1 MSSPSNETE
10 VDPEALK
17 AFASA
22 STDRAARFRELHRS
36 FGDGHVPR
44 HAFGVMPASF
54 SLSAMY
60 AEQFEACLQG
70 LADGAEV
77 MADIAE
83 GLTDTADAYT
93 GSDVANTD
101 LFVPGRPAEPDVLAP
116 GPWSPGPS
124 TPGGAGASGQVP
136 L

>member
-1 MSSPSNETE
+1 MSSPSSELE
-10 VDPEALK
+10 VQPEALA
-17 AFASA
+17 AFAKA
-22 STDRAARFRELHRS
+22 STDRAGRFRELHRS

-54 SLSAMY
+54 GLAAAY

-83 GLTDTADAYT
+83 GLRDTADAYT
-93 GSDVANTD
+93 GTDVANTD
-101 LFVPGRPAEPDVLAP
+101 MFVPGRPAAPDVIAP
-116 GPWSPGPS
+116 GPWSPG
-124 TPGGAGASGQVP
+124 AGSPTGQVSA
-136 L
+136 

>member
-1 MSSPSNETE
+1 MSSPSSELE
-10 VDPEALK
+10 VQPEALT
-17 AFASA
+17 AFAAS

-54 SLSAMY
+54 GLAATY

-83 GLTDTADAYT
+83 GLRDTADAYT
-93 GSDVANTD
+93 GTD
-101 LFVPGRPAEPDVLAP
+101 MFVPGRPAAPDVIAP
-116 GPWSPGPS
+116 GPLSP
-124 TPGGAGASGQVP
+124 GAGAGGPTGQVSA
-136 L
+136 

>member
-1 MSSPSNETE
+1 MSGPSNELE
-10 VDPEALK
+10 VQPEALK
-17 AFASA
+17 AFAAA
-22 STDRAARFRELHRS
+22 SNDRAARFRELHRS

-54 SLSAMY
+54 SLAATY

-83 GLTDTADAYT
+83 GLSDTADAYT
-93 GSDVANTD
+93 GTDVASTD
-101 LFVPGRPAEPDVLAP
+101 LFVPGRPPAPDVLAP
-116 GPWSPGPS
+116 GPWS
-124 TPGGAGASGQVP
+124 GGTAGTNGQAQ

>member
-1 MSSPSNETE
+1 MSSPSELE
-10 VDPEALK
+10 VQPEALMT
-17 AFASA
+17 FAKA
-22 STDRAARFRELHRS
+22 STDRAARFRELHRV

-54 SLSAMY
+54 SLAATY

-83 GLTDTADAYT
+83 GLKDTADAYT
-93 GSDVANTD
+93 GTDVANTD
-101 LFVPGRPAEPDVLAP
+101 MFVPGRPAAPDVIAP
-116 GPWSPGPS
+116 GPWSPGAPTGGS
-124 TPGGAGASGQVP
+124 TGQVP
-136 L
+136 A